1 MDFVKEF
8 DTDIL
13 DLKIYFKRQKERT
26 NLLYLSVTEY
36 EFLHLRSEFVR
47 AAEDFNARRNESMPE
62 SLVYKRTE
70 PVDLS
75 IDLPPS
81 RCLVLID
88 IPERFPM
95 DASDVACF
103 LIICSQTELNF
114 ALLSRF
120 HLIAMLIVTNYYQ
133 MDSVAALILRF
144 YIKMTHITEDP
155 LSLLCA
161 LWYIFGDNHPYC
173 VNLAS
178 RMARALDVHPS
189 RILELLRHRNDIL
202 MLATAR
208 FCKFVRDRLRAHRY
222 FSAFRTFTC
231 EECDADIRCK
241 PTARYV
247 YDTARCWPCCG
258 CLIHKPCM
266 LPLCRIRR
274 CPYCNMAYFL
284 AEPLWER
291 QSAIT
296 RDKIR
301 KYRDQN
307 GIPRHVVLPSFTQ
320 LRTVFM

>member
-1 MDFVKEF
+1 
-8 DTDIL
+8 
-13 DLKIYFKRQKERT
+13 LKIYFKRQRERT
-26 NLLYLSVTEY
+26 HLLYLSVTEY
-36 EFLHLRSEFVR
+36 EILHLRSEYVR
-47 AAEDFNARRNESMPE
+47 AAEDFKARRNETMPE

-81 RCLVLID
+81 RCLVLIN

-103 LIICSQTELNF
+103 LVICSQTELNF

-120 HLIAMLIVTNYYQ
+120 HLIAMLMVTNYYQ

-144 YIKMTHITEDP
+144 YIKMTHVTDDP

-161 LWYIFGDNHPYC
+161 LWYIYGADHPYC
-173 VNLAS
+173 VNIAS

-189 RILELLRHRNDIL
+189 RIMEMLRHRNDPFL
-202 MLATAR
+202 LATAR

-231 EECDADIRCK
+231 DECDADIRCK

-247 YDTARCWPCCG
+247 YDNARCWPCCG
-258 CLIHKPCM
+258 SLIHKSCM
-266 LPLCRIRR
+266 PPLCRLRR
-274 CPYCNMAYFL
+274 CPHCHMAYFL

-291 QSAIT
+291 QGAHT
-296 RDKIR
+296 RDRIR
-301 KYRDQN
+301 TIRAKN
-307 GIPRHVVLPSFTQ
+307 GIPQHAILPSFTQ
-320 LRTVFM
+320 LRMVFL